1 MKSITGRV
9 GFFFVIYFSI
19 SFLLVCAFA
28 FIKGVP
34 PEIISVFQTRYKINT
49 AFFYFFSIFSALE
62 ISGFMVSFSWA
73 FATEMKSEKASNKA
87 EMLRFLRSVLMCMSS
102 AQGSGLTHP
111 ST

>member
-34 PEIISVFQTRYKINT
+34 AEIIPIFATRYKIFLFN
-49 AFFYFFSIFSALE
+49 FFS
-62 ISGFMVSFSWA
+62 
-73 FATEMKSEKASNKA
+73 T
-87 EMLRFLRSVLMCMSS
+87 
-102 AQGSGLTHP
+102 
-111 ST
+111 